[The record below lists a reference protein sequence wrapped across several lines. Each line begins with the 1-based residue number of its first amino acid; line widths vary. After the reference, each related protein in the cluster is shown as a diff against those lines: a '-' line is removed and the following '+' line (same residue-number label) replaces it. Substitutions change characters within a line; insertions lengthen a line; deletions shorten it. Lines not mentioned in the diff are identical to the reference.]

1 VKEVVM
7 PQKEVIIEWLAGKV
21 NEIIETIYPLR
32 REQLRDYIDTIV
44 SESIN
49 QDAKVAALE
58 KMPVVGRPIVD
69 VIESTV
75 SDIVFNVLDRLVDI
89 GHEDTDMLVKELAD
103 MIIEQVIQPSQTL
116 NDAGVNVVVEV
127 IEVIKDEVEVQKWK
141 LKERPV

>member
-89 GHEDTDMLVKELAD
+89 GHEDTDMLVKELTD

>member
-1 VKEVVM
+1 VASRAVKEVVM

-89 GHEDTDMLVKELAD
+89 GHEDTDMLVKELTD

-127 IEVIKDEVEVQKWK
+127 IEVIKDEVEV
-141 LKERPV
+141 